1 MKLQETKN
9 PREVN
14 NLVFFIHCITI
25 ENCPSVAASFS
36 QVFFLESQTK
46 ENSRHE
52 IGGGIGVSVGIG
64 IGVPTS
70 VAEDEKIWQTI
81 CALVFFVCA

>member
-1 MKLQETKN
+1 MKLQETTN

-14 NLVFFIHCITI
+14 NLVFFIHFITI

-36 QVFFLESQTK
+36 QKKFLESQTK

-52 IGGGIGVSVGIG
+52 IGIGVGVG

-70 VAEDEKIWQTI
+70 VAEDEKNLADYM
-81 CALVFFVCA
+81 CFGVFCVCVSA